1 MFSSMYYDK
10 KGNIIHA
17 PDAVYEFIAKTV
29 VDILGESKIN
39 KYANDYEGFIK
50 QLNKYLTD
58 INFYKEMTIDGVT
71 YSIDNAGFA
80 LSGAG
85 LSDCVISWKINGKKY
100 SVRMDWVSSP
110 EDSMKALA
118 EYCLALV
125 EINKTAWED
134 AASYFLTGKP
144 GASKYFSIGGDVIAA
159 LAGKPAAN
167 ALVKKIGGAFAEE
180 YTTGWFGNKF
190 KTFVKEQIAGG
201 ADFIAAAEAIN
212 DIRVAYDNVMQAIEA
227 GKNYSRYENDILAAC
242 DVLDSIDG
250 FSSESLRTFRRDFE
264 IDKVERN

>member
-1 MFSSMYYDK
+1 
-10 KGNIIHA
+10 
-17 PDAVYEFIAKTV
+17 
-29 VDILGESKIN
+29 
-39 KYANDYEGFIK
+39 
-50 QLNKYLTD
+50 
-58 INFYKEMTIDGVT
+58 
-71 YSIDNAGFA
+71 
-80 LSGAG
+80 
-85 LSDCVISWKINGKKY
+85 
-100 SVRMDWVSSP
+100 
-110 EDSMKALA
+110 MKALA